1 MADMNRSVWIVMD
14 LKKNYLGTVHDL
26 TFEPH
31 ESLTK
36 QTRVTMP
43 DGQPGIRVENVPPDF
58 ESGILNVPN
67 LEFMDGFSNFV
78 PAVKTDDAANS

>member
-1 MADMNRSVWIVMD
+1 MADMDRNFWIVRD
-14 LKKNYLGTVHDL
+14 LEGRYLGMFNE
-26 TFEPH
+26 TFKPH

-67 LEFMDGFSNFV
+67 LEFISNHPNFI
-78 PAVKTDDAANS
+78 PAFGESDDNSTE